1 MRVPTAG
8 HLNFMLHLRSDKKEL
23 STMDNIERF
32 ANGEAAFASLR
43 VPAWHRLGTVF
54 EDVMSTDE
62 ILKTAHMADW
72 NVRLVPA
79 VQAHG
84 DLLLEVPEKFT
95 VLRNNPVSGSVDALS
110 VVGTK
115 YRTVQNEQVFGFG
128 QAILDNSPDAV
139 WETAGSIREGRTI
152 FGTLRMNGLDIMING
167 VDAVDLYLVVASSH
181 DGSTG
186 VSATVSPIRVVCQN
200 TLAMAQQNA
209 TSSFKARHTSSIDGR
224 IEDAQD
230 ALGITYKF
238 VEEFEATAK
247 ILADRKVDL
256 GQLEQIVETIWAKD
270 PKWDDLGL
278 AERRTGLTRWEN
290 RLDTIGSIYV
300 GKGERGDTMSTITGT
315 GWGALNA
322 ITEYTDW
329 YGRVSGRD
337 ERAAGFN
344 SANETL
350 KSKALEAVLAV
361 TA

>member
-1 MRVPTAG
+1 
-8 HLNFMLHLRSDKKEL
+8 
-23 STMDNIERF
+23 MDGIEQF
-32 ANGEAAFASLR
+32 ANGEAAFASLQ

-54 EDVMSTDE
+54 EEALSTE
-62 ILKTAHMADW
+62 EMLQTANMANW

-95 VLRNNPVSGSVDALS
+95 VLRNNPVSDSVDALS

-115 YRTVQNEQVFGFG
+115 YRTVQNEQLFGFG
-128 QAILDNSPDAV
+128 QSILDNAPEAV
-139 WETAGSIREGRTI
+139 WETAGSIRQGRTV
-152 FGTLRMNGLDIMING
+152 FGTLRLNGMDILVNG
-167 VDAVDLYLVVASSH
+167 VDAVDLYLIVASSH

-186 VSATVSPIRVVCQN
+186 VSAIVSPVRVVCQN
-200 TLAMAQQNA
+200 TLAMAQRNA
-209 TSSFKARHTSSIDGR
+209 TSQFKARHTASIDGR
-224 IEDAQD
+224 IADAQVT
-230 ALGITYKF
+230 LGITYKF
-238 VEEFEATAK
+238 VEEFEATANV
-247 ILADRKVDL
+247 LSDRTVGLD
-256 GQLEQIVETIWAKD
+256 QLEQIVETIWAKD
-270 PKWDDLGL
+270 PKWDDLG
-278 AERRTGLTRWEN
+278 EDDRRTGLTRWEN
-290 RLDTIGSIYV
+290 RLETIGSIYV

>member
-1 MRVPTAG
+1 
-8 HLNFMLHLRSDKKEL
+8 
-23 STMDNIERF
+23 MDGIERF
-32 ANGEAAFASLR
+32 ANGEAAFASLQ

-54 EDVMSTDE
+54 QDVMSTDE
-62 ILKTAHMADW
+62 ILAAAHMADW
-72 NVRLVPA
+72 DVRLVPA

-84 DLLLEVPEKFT
+84 DLLLEIPEKYT
-95 VLRNNPVSGSVDALS
+95 VLRNNPVSDSVDALS

-115 YRTVQNEQVFGFG
+115 YTAVQNEQVFGFG

-152 FGTLRMNGLDIMING
+152 FGTLRMSGLDIMVG
-167 VDAVDLYLVVASSH
+167 GQDVVDCYLVVTSSH
-181 DGSTG
+181 DGSSG
-186 VSATVSPIRVVCQN
+186 VAAIVTPIRVVCKN
-200 TLAMAQQNA
+200 TLAMAMGNA
-209 TSSFKARHTSSIDGR
+209 KASFKARHTSSIDGR
-224 IEDAQD
+224 IEDAQE

-238 VEEFEATAK
+238 MEEFEATATK
-247 ILADRKVDL
+247 LADRKVDL

-270 PKWDDLGL
+270 PKWDDLGID
-278 AERRTGLTRWEN
+278 ERRTGLSRWEN
-290 RLDTIGSIYV
+290 RLETIGGIYV

-329 YGRVSGRD
+329 YGRVNGRD

-344 SANETL
+344 SANESL
-350 KSKALEAVLAV
+350 KAKALDAVLAV

>member
-1 MRVPTAG
+1 
-8 HLNFMLHLRSDKKEL
+8 
-23 STMDNIERF
+23 MDGIERF
-32 ANGEAAFASLR
+32 ANGEAAFASLQ

-54 EDVMSTDE
+54 QDVMSTDE
-62 ILKTAHMADW
+62 ILAAAHMADW
-72 NVRLVPA
+72 DVRLVPA

-84 DLLLEVPEKFT
+84 DLLLEIPEKYT
-95 VLRNNPVSGSVDALS
+95 VLRNNPVSDSVDALS

-115 YRTVQNEQVFGFG
+115 YTADQNEQVFGFG

-152 FGTLRMNGLDIMING
+152 FGTLRMSGLDIMVG
-167 VDAVDLYLVVASSH
+167 GQDVVDCYLVVTSSH
-181 DGSTG
+181 DGSSG
-186 VSATVSPIRVVCQN
+186 VAAIVTPIRVVCKN
-200 TLAMAQQNA
+200 TLAMAMGNA
-209 TSSFKARHTSSIDGR
+209 KASFKARHTSSIDGR
-224 IEDAQD
+224 IEDAQE

-238 VEEFEATAK
+238 MEEFEATATK
-247 ILADRKVDL
+247 LADRKVDL

-270 PKWDDLGL
+270 PKWDDLGID
-278 AERRTGLTRWEN
+278 ERRTGLSRWEN
-290 RLDTIGSIYV
+290 RLETIGGIYV

-329 YGRVSGRD
+329 YGRVNGRD

-344 SANETL
+344 SANEAL
-350 KSKALEAVLAV
+350 KAKALDAVLAV

>member
-1 MRVPTAG
+1 
-8 HLNFMLHLRSDKKEL
+8 
-23 STMDNIERF
+23 
-32 ANGEAAFASLR
+32 
-43 VPAWHRLGTVF
+43 
-54 EDVMSTDE
+54 MSTDE
-62 ILKTAHMADW
+62 ILATAHMADW

-84 DLLLEVPEKFT
+84 ELLLEIPEKFT
-95 VLRNNPVSGSVDALS
+95 VIRNNPVSDSVDALS

-115 YRTVQNEQVFGFG
+115 YTAVQNEQVFGFG

-152 FGTLRMNGLDIMING
+152 FGTLRMSGLDIMVG
-167 VDAVDLYLVVASSH
+167 GQDVVDCYLVVTSSH
-181 DGSTG
+181 DGSSG
-186 VSATVSPIRVVCQN
+186 VAAIVTPIRVVCKN
-200 TLAMAQQNA
+200 TLAMAMGSA
-209 TSSFKARHTSSIDGR
+209 KASFKARHTSSIDGR
-224 IEDAQD
+224 IEDAQE

-238 VEEFEATAK
+238 MEEFEATATT
-247 ILADRKVDL
+247 LADRQVDL

-270 PKWDDLGL
+270 PKWDDLG
-278 AERRTGLTRWEN
+278 ADERRTGLSRWEN
-290 RLDTIGSIYV
+290 RLETIGGIYV

>member
-1 MRVPTAG
+1 
-8 HLNFMLHLRSDKKEL
+8 
-23 STMDNIERF
+23 MDGIEQF
-32 ANGEAAFASLR
+32 ANGEAAFASLQ

-54 EDVMSTDE
+54 EEVMSTEE
-62 ILKTAHMADW
+62 ILRTANMANW

-95 VLRNNPVSGSVDALS
+95 VLRNNPISDSVDALS

-128 QAILDNSPDAV
+128 QSILDNSPDAV
-139 WETAGSIREGRTI
+139 WETAGSIRQGRTI
-152 FGTLRMNGLDIMING
+152 FGSLRMSGLDILING
-167 VDAVDLYLVVASSH
+167 VDAVNLYLIVASSH

-186 VSATVSPIRVVCQN
+186 VSAIVSPVRVVCQN
-200 TLAMAQQNA
+200 TLAMAQRNA
-209 TSSFKARHTSSIDGR
+209 TSQFKARHTASIDGR
-224 IEDAQD
+224 IEDAQV

-238 VEEFEATAK
+238 VEEFEATATV
-247 ILADRKVDL
+247 LSDRKVDL
-256 GQLEQIVETIWAKD
+256 DQLEQIVETVWAKD
-270 PKWDDLGL
+270 PKWATLGED
-278 AERRTGLTRWEN
+278 ERRTGLTRWEN
-290 RLDTIGSIYV
+290 RLETIGSIYV

-329 YGRVSGRD
+329 YGRSTGRD
-337 ERAAGFN
+337 ERASGFN
-344 SANETL
+344 SANESL
-350 KSKALEAVLAV
+350 KGKALDAVLAV

>member
-1 MRVPTAG
+1 
-8 HLNFMLHLRSDKKEL
+8 
-23 STMDNIERF
+23 MDNIERF

-186 VSATVSPIRVVCQN
+186 VSATVTPIRVVCKN

-224 IEDAQD
+224 IDDAQE

-247 ILADRKVDL
+247 VLADRKVDL

-344 SANETL
+344 SANESL
-350 KSKALEAVLAV
+350 KAKALDAVLAV

>member
-1 MRVPTAG
+1 
-8 HLNFMLHLRSDKKEL
+8 
-23 STMDNIERF
+23 MDGIERF
-32 ANGEAAFASLR
+32 ANGEAAFASLQ

-54 EDVMSTDE
+54 EDAMSTEE
-62 ILKTAHMADW
+62 ILATAHMAGWD
-72 NVRLVPA
+72 VRLVPA
-79 VQAHG
+79 VLAHG
-84 DLLLEVPEKFT
+84 DLRLEVPEKFAVIRT
-95 VLRNNPVSGSVDALS
+95 NPVTNSVDALS

-115 YRTVQNEQVFGFG
+115 YTAVQNEQVFGFG

-139 WETAGSIREGRTI
+139 WETAGSIRSGRTI
-152 FGTLRMNGLDIMING
+152 FGTLRMSGLDIMIG
-167 VDAVDLYLVVASSH
+167 GEDVVDCYLVLASSH
-181 DGSTG
+181 DGSSG
-186 VSATVSPIRVVCQN
+186 VQAIVTPIRVVCQN
-200 TLAMAQQNA
+200 TLAMAMGNA
-209 TSSFKARHTSSIDGR
+209 KASFKARHTSSIDGR
-224 IEDAQD
+224 IEDAQE

-238 VEEFEATAK
+238 MEEFEATATV
-247 ILADRKVDL
+247 LADRKVDL

-270 PKWDDLGL
+270 PKWDDLGID
-278 AERRTGLTRWEN
+278 ERRTGLSRWEN
-290 RLDTIGSIYV
+290 RLETIGGIYV

-329 YGRVSGRD
+329 YGRVNGRD

>member
-1 MRVPTAG
+1 
-8 HLNFMLHLRSDKKEL
+8 
-23 STMDNIERF
+23 MDNIERF
-32 ANGEAAFASLR
+32 ANGEAAFASLQ

-54 EDVMSTDE
+54 QDVMSTDE
-62 ILKTAHMADW
+62 ILATAHMANW

-84 DLLLEVPEKFT
+84 DLLLEIPEKFT
-95 VLRNNPVSGSVDALS
+95 VLRNNPVSDSVDALS

-115 YRTVQNEQVFGFG
+115 YTAVQNEQVFGFG

-152 FGTLRMNGLDIMING
+152 FGTLRMSGLAIMVG
-167 VDAVDLYLVVASSH
+167 GQDVVECYLVVTSSH
-181 DGSTG
+181 DGSSG
-186 VSATVSPIRVVCQN
+186 VAAIVTPIRVVCKN
-200 TLAMAQQNA
+200 TLAMAMGSA
-209 TSSFKARHTSSIDGR
+209 KASFKARHTSSIDGR
-224 IEDAQD
+224 IEDAQE

-238 VEEFEATAK
+238 MEEFEATATV
-247 ILADRKVDL
+247 LADRKVDL
-256 GQLEQIVETIWAKD
+256 GQLEQIVETIWAKA
-270 PKWDDLGL
+270 PKWDDLGID
-278 AERRTGLTRWEN
+278 ERRTGLSRWEN
-290 RLDTIGSIYV
+290 RLETIGGSYV